1 MSLFKT
7 CQICFIWTTFGIL
20 IDSLV
25 AVTYELI
32 NYCKMLV
39 DDLVND
45 LLLYTI
51 LVSSSNCKLRQKDL

>member
-39 DDLVND
+39 DDLRPERLASLDNFC
-45 LLLYTI
+45 I
-51 LVSSSNCKLRQKDL
+51 LIEL